1 MNLMDSQK
9 NNYSEDILYDV
20 ELSKELAV
28 CFSEYD
34 YFDLCNAIFCI
45 NAWRYNRAHL
55 EFYLSLNYALKICG
69 KDGTKPIKSY
79 GEFCI
84 FFESLKPKLNSVYN
98 DEITPDFGDI
108 KISFDEEFFPVFLG
122 TGHGFVFPIMQSLY
136 ALSKSL
142 KIIDSMK
149 NVLLYVKNMV
159 EQLKDTNLYEGP
171 KDIFTL
177 HKPTEAFFNDCRHWY
192 MICDLTLDS
201 KLNFLSCANR
211 EKIEETHFILVKE
224 KLYPLFNPSII
235 IDAFHILYRG
245 VEISQEK
252 QSQIADY
259 VLYQTL
265 CSNFDL
271 NPESDNLLIQVGVVS
286 DLEKHKIVE
295 EVLFDFLLRNRDKA
309 LLFINEDRLK
319 NKNIDTLIKTIDDI
333 VSKKQLKLV
342 EFSGT
347 GKCRVWD
354 YSLCDGISIIVYD
367 NHIIL
372 ENVFKSKV
380 NNLPSLYMFDLI
392 TILYR
397 AKCVIDI
404 CDFIQSFRKSNWEQ
418 PLFGGLSVLFEA
430 WIKQNKE
437 LFPGALDATI
447 LISEPYMVE
456 WDVFEDYL
464 DLNKWYPFTHYEKI
478 FDNPFCWSVVNDDK
492 GYFKTLANDA
502 VLGFGGYYRNVSNSY
517 IFFTFNLIFEDINE
531 KYDARHEAI
540 RMIEDINCRNFVLF
554 EKDLIKCG
562 LYDFNGVRIMYM
574 PIKYAENVDN
584 TGFLRQNRKYIYS
597 DYTIDDGIL
606 SIRYAV
612 NESQLFNDLLSVKD
626 KSVEC
631 ECVVE
636 LLSCMEETDLIDFN
650 NLKRTIYAHRKDKKD
665 IAALQ
670 FELKYYYSLNNS
682 GIIINDEYYAK
693 VRKLIAQDCKEAN
706 IESKTYS
713 AQDATDVIR
722 KLQQVVIPR
731 FENVVLEYSK
741 YDLHEL
747 ILSELAYN
755 IHNKNL
761 NYKRYSMNNDNNM
774 SDMAKEVTG
783 KNIINIREQNKDNI
797 RDLLYLIETN
807 LAVTHNG
814 NKMVSLED
822 MKYLIAYSH
831 WLMVLQD
838 GSDNAHYNLAEVK
851 IEIEDD
857 FRVSTIVSE
866 EQQRL
871 SKERHRRTYDNDDY
885 RPNLKDDK
893 DMFNQ
898 AMQCFYSDTGIKLD
912 KLFIILDY
920 LSKEFN
926 FTFKTEEFPDV
937 FSLSTAEIRE
947 DIRNWLTDKSNLSDI
962 EIEEVLN
969 ALNFLVIDELK
980 IKTVNGKKE
989 DFIPIWQ
996 REGRDNQFIVR
1007 PVVRVGEK
1015 LIFSPAVIYEL
1026 KTMWEFGIINFY
1038 LPYEYGLVNLK
1049 KFLEKWKSECER
1061 RMEVDLETFMKEQGY
1076 RVRRN
1081 LQLHKFD
1088 KKAGHPTD
1096 LGDYDVL
1103 AIDSINNIVWNL
1115 ECKFLNLVGSLRE
1128 YYNHQFSFFISNK
1141 KDQKFSKRI
1150 NYLNEHLSMILKSFG
1165 IDDGDKYA
1173 VRSYMVTN
1181 KVFYADIKTVDF
1193 EIITFHELKKIV
1205 VN

>member
-69 KDGTKPIKSY
+69 KGGTKLIKSY

-142 KIIDSMK
+142 NIIDSMK

-177 HKPTEAFFNDCRHWY
+177 HKPTEAFFNDCRQWY

-271 NPESDNLLIQVGVVS
+271 NPKSDDLLIQVGVVS

-319 NKNIDTLIKTIDDI
+319 NKNINTLIKIIDDI

-372 ENVFKSKV
+372 ENVFNSKV
-380 NNLPSLYMFDLI
+380 NNLLSLYFFDLI

-397 AKCVIDI
+397 AECVRDV
-404 CDFIQSFRKSNWEQ
+404 CDFIQSFRKFNWEL
-418 PLFGGLSVLFEA
+418 PLFGGLSALFEA

-447 LISEPYMVE
+447 LIPEPYMVE
-456 WDVFEDYL
+456 WDVFEDYV

-492 GYFKTLANDA
+492 GYFKTLANNA
-502 VLGFGGYYRNVSNSY
+502 VLGFGGYYRNVANSY
-517 IFFTFNLIFEDINE
+517 IFFTFNLMFEDINE

-554 EKDLIKCG
+554 EDALIKCG

-574 PIKYAENVDN
+574 PIKYAETVDN

-597 DYTIDDGIL
+597 DYTI
-606 SIRYAV
+606 
-612 NESQLFNDLLSVKD
+612 NEGMINSQTSNRFSFQEYKNPTLVCSGNATSSSVGNKK
-626 KSVEC
+626 KSRGWDVEHIHARA
-631 ECVVE
+631 EDEE
-636 LLSCMEETDLIDFN
+636 LINATP
-650 NLKRTIYAHRKDKKD
+650 D
-665 IAALQ
+665 IQ
-670 FELKYYYSLNNS
+670 
-682 GIIINDEYYAK
+682 
-693 VRKLIAQDCKEAN
+693 KE
-706 IESKTYS
+706 
-713 AQDATDVIR
+713 
-722 KLQQVVIPR
+722 
-731 FENVVLEYSK
+731 
-741 YDLHEL
+741 
-747 ILSELAYN
+747 ILSELKEQFLFVGYN
-755 IHNKNL
+755 DGVDKIDK
-761 NYKRYSMNNDNNM
+761 
-774 SDMAKEVTG
+774 
-783 KNIINIREQNKDNI
+783 
-797 RDLLYLIETN
+797 
-807 LAVTHNG
+807 
-814 NKMVSLED
+814 
-822 MKYLIAYSH
+822 
-831 WLMVLQD
+831 LM
-838 GSDNAHYNLAEVK
+838 
-851 IEIEDD
+851 
-857 FRVSTIVSE
+857 T
-866 EQQRL
+866 
-871 SKERHRRTYDNDDY
+871 
-885 RPNLKDDK
+885 
-893 DMFNQ
+893 
-898 AMQCFYSDTGIKLD
+898 QCPTGIKPDEFIKEYNKLCDRCGQFNENGLGNLALLD
-912 KLFIILDY
+912 
-920 LSKEFN
+920 
-926 FTFKTEEFPDV
+926 
-937 FSLSTAEIRE
+937 AETNRSY
-947 DIRNWLTDKSNLSDI
+947 K
-962 EIEEVLN
+962 N
-969 ALNFLVIDELK
+969 ALFAVK
-980 IKTVNGKKE
+980 RKTIIERDKGAV
-989 DFIPIWQ
+989 FIPVCTKNVFLKMYSNEVGLKNMQ
-996 REGRDNQFIVR
+996 RWD
-1007 PVVRVGEK
+1007 
-1015 LIFSPAVIYEL
+1015 
-1026 KTMWEFGIINFY
+1026 
-1038 LPYEYGLVNLK
+1038 
-1049 KFLEKWKSECER
+1049 
-1061 RMEVDLETFMKEQGY
+1061 
-1076 RVRRN
+1076 
-1081 LQLHKFD
+1081 
-1088 KKAGHPTD
+1088 
-1096 LGDYDVL
+1096 
-1103 AIDSINNIVWNL
+1103 
-1115 ECKFLNLVGSLRE
+1115 
-1128 YYNHQFSFFISNK
+1128 
-1141 KDQKFSKRI
+1141 
-1150 NYLNEHLSMILKSFG
+1150 
-1165 IDDGDKYA
+1165 
-1173 VRSYMVTN
+1173 
-1181 KVFYADIKTVDF
+1181 TVDAECYLD
-1193 EIITFHELKKIV
+1193 EIKRVLIKEARVCQTEVK
-1205 VN
+1205 